1 MAIFT
6 ITSTLGFDMEAM
18 QLFDLFEKTGEVRAA
33 TLYRTFFDADNSTT
47 FGGAGLTYGGTFPNT
62 ALTGGTITS
71 IVDKAAAVN
80 VFSLTGASIAAVDL
94 YNFYLAADTEGALA
108 ALLSGHDTIVG
119 GTGDD
124 TLIGG
129 AGNDK
134 MIGGTGN
141 DNMIGGTGNDDYYVD
156 SAGDVVVENSGG
168 GDDWIESSI
177 DFALGAELERLK
189 LTGTALNGTGNAEE
203 NQIVGNALNNLLD
216 GQAGDDTLTGGNGN
230 DTLLGSDGFDGLTGD
245 AGNDVLDGGAANDF
259 LDGGAGNDTL
269 LGGSSADLL
278 LGGLNSDYLDGGAGA
293 DSMDGGAGNDVYV
306 VDDAADAVTDSDGT
320 DRVESSL
327 VFYALGAAI
336 ENLTLLSGAYNGN
349 GNALN
354 NVLKGNDGD
363 NDLKGAAGNDV
374 LLGGKGV
381 DFLYGDGDV
390 DTLFG
395 EDGNDT
401 ISGGDGN
408 DTLWGGTGH
417 DRLLGNDGV
426 DAMRGGMGD
435 DLYLVETAG
444 DLVVENAAE
453 GADVV
458 VSNMTYTLTANVE
471 NLILLTGG
479 GAINGTGNLLD
490 NRITG
495 NDSANAIDGKAG
507 ADIMRGAKGADS
519 YVVDNLGDR
528 VFEVNEL
535 GVVDAVTSFVDF
547 RLTAFVENLTL
558 TGVAIKATGNNL
570 KNVLNG
576 NAAANII
583 DGRQGGDT
591 MTGFNGN
598 DTYYIDDFDDVVI
611 EAAGAGTGIDTVFS
625 SVTYTLEDNL
635 ENLNIIGNGTTAGNG
650 NALNNVIVGNALANS
665 IEGGLGNDIVEGGKG
680 QDTLFGGDGLDDFRY
695 THLAAD
701 QDNIYDFIAGSD
713 DIVFSVA
720 AFEDSAAGVMF
731 APGALAAN
739 RLVSGATPT
748 ANLGAGIGQFLCDT
762 DDGRLFWDQN
772 GTTAGG
778 AFHIATLSF
787 DLGLIPTITSAD
799 FLAIA

>member
-1 MAIFT
+1 MAVFT
-6 ITSTLGFDMEAM
+6 ISTGAGFDMEAM
-18 QLFDLFEKTGEVRAA
+18 QLFDLFEKTGETRGV
-33 TLYRTFFDADNSTT
+33 TQYRTFFDLDNSTT

-62 ALTGGTITS
+62 QLTGGTITT
-71 IVDKAAAVN
+71 ILDRAAGAT

-94 YNFYLAADTEGALA
+94 FNFYVAANTEDAIA
-108 ALLSGHDTIVG
+108 ALLSGHDTITG
-119 GTGDD
+119 GAGDD

-129 AGNDK
+129 NGNDIMNGGTGNDT

-141 DNMIGGTGNDDYYVD
+141 DRYVVD
-156 SAGDVVVENSGG
+156 SAGDVVVENSSG

-177 DFALGAELERLK
+177 DFALGAEFERLK
-189 LTGTALNGTGNAEE
+189 LTGTALNGTGNEND
-203 NQIVGNALNNLLD
+203 NQIDGNAQNNVLD
-216 GQAGDDTLTGGNGN
+216 GQVGDDSLTGGNGN
-230 DTLLGSDGFDGLTGD
+230 DTLLGADGFDGLTGD

-269 LGGSSADLL
+269 LGGSGDDLL
-278 LGGLNSDYLDGGAGA
+278 FGGLNNDVLDGGAGK
-293 DSMDGGAGNDVYV
+293 DEMSGGDGNDVYV
-306 VDDAADAVTDSDGT
+306 VDDAGDVVSDSSGV

-327 VFYALGAAI
+327 IFYALGATI
-336 ENLTLLSGAYNGN
+336 ENLTLLSGAYKGT

-354 NVLKGNDGD
+354 NALKGNDGD

-374 LLGGKGV
+374 LNGGKGI
-381 DFLYGDGDV
+381 DYLYGDGDV

-401 ISGGDGN
+401 LSGGDGN

-417 DRLLGNDGV
+417 DRLLGNDGI
-426 DAMRGGMGD
+426 DTMRGGAGD
-435 DLYLVETAG
+435 DLYLVETVG
-444 DLVVENAAE
+444 DLAVENAAE
-453 GADVV
+453 GTDVV
-458 VSNMTYTLTANVE
+458 VSNITYTLTVNVE
-471 NLILLTGG
+471 NLILFTGG
-479 GAINGTGNLLD
+479 GAINGTGNALD

-495 NDSANAIDGKAG
+495 NESANVIDGKTG
-507 ADIMRGAKGADS
+507 ADIMRGGKGGDS

-528 VFEVNEL
+528 VFEVLEL
-535 GVVDAVTSFVDF
+535 SELAPVDTVTSSVDF
-547 RLTAFVENLTL
+547 RLTAYVENLTL
-558 TGVAIKATGNNL
+558 TGAAIKATGNNL

-576 NAAANII
+576 NAGANII

-598 DTYYIDDFDDVVI
+598 DTYYIDSFEDVVI

-650 NALNNVIVGNALANS
+650 NALNNTIVGNALANS
-665 IEGGLGNDIVEGGKG
+665 IEGGAGNDIIEGGKG
-680 QDTLFGGDGLDDFRY
+680 LDTLFGGAGFDDFRY

-701 QDNIYDFIAGSD
+701 QDNIFDFTAGED
-713 DIVFSVA
+713 DIAFSVA
-720 AFEDSAAGVMF
+720 AFEDTAAGVMF

-748 ANLGAGIGQFLCDT
+748 AGLGAGIGQFLYDT
-762 DDGRLFWDQN
+762 DDGRLIWDQN

-778 AFHIATLSF
+778 QFHIATLTT
-787 DLGLIPTITSAD
+787 LPTLTSAD
-799 FLAIA
+799 FVVIG